1 LAHFTAVGNNPGL
14 QSELYCWLVIGTDT
28 LMTVSDIASVN
39 ERFGID
45 GTVHFGEGINS
56 MPKAELTFNEARL
69 ELYLQ
74 GAHITRY
81 QPAAGIE
88 VLWMSDSALYQPGKA
103 LRGGIPLCWPWF
115 GAHAD
120 TPDLPQHGY
129 ARTSQFQISSTN
141 ADHQATSI
149 TLTLDAAQA
158 PWPDWQN
165 RVALEF
171 EIRLSNTLWMEMRSH
186 NLSTSPLIL
195 SNALHSYFAISQRQQ
210 VTIPAVT
217 GLTYLDKLQNYRS
230 QQQTSAITFDSE
242 VDRVYQAPPARI
254 DFFDQ
259 GRNINTSF
267 ESWGNNN
274 LVIWNPGEQKAR
286 QMNDFDDDGFEQMIC
301 IEPANALA
309 HSITLAPGEHHRL
322 GQEIKVN
329 RN

>member
-1 LAHFTAVGNNPGL
+1 
-14 QSELYCWLVIGTDT
+14 
-28 LMTVSDIASVN
+28 MTYPDIAALN
-39 ERFGID
+39 ERFGLERRLRF
-45 GTVHFGEGINS
+45 VEGNS
-56 MPKAELTFNEARL
+56 GMTKVELAFDQAKL

-115 GAHAD
+115 GAHAHNS
-120 TPDLPQHGY
+120 DLPQHGY
-129 ARTSQFQISSTN
+129 ARTSQFQINSTR

-149 TLTLDAAQA
+149 ILTLDAAQT
-158 PWPDWQN
+158 PLPDI
-165 RVALEF
+165 ALEF
-171 EIRLSNTLWMEMRSH
+171 EIRLSDALWMEMRSQ
-186 NLSTSPLIL
+186 NLSASTLTL
-195 SNALHSYFAISQRQQ
+195 SNALHSYFAISNRQQ
-210 VTIPAVT
+210 VTIPSVT
-217 GLTYLDKLQNYRS
+217 QLAYLDKPQNYRS
-230 QQQTSAITFDSE
+230 QQQTCAITFDSE

-259 GRNINTSF
+259 ERNINTSI

-309 HSITLAPGEHHRL
+309 QSVNLLPGEYHRL
-322 GQEIKVN
+322 GQEIKAT